1 MSYSRAYRNAGQR
14 NLARYRHTQ
23 SCIRVA
29 GQAPGREREQ
39 QIVRCRLLWI
49 LLLILLLPGIAAV
62 FV

>member
-1 MSYSRAYRNAGQR
+1 MNYSRAYRNAGQR
-14 NLARYRHTQ
+14 YLARYRHTQ